1 MELLGIMVSNA
12 PSGTKIHLC
21 SRSCFSKGVSF
32 STKASLA
39 AESQGPVF
47 LFHHKG
53 FARSHTQP
61 LFPPLIHLQYHRDV
75 PDHSALATEMLP
87 LQQGP
92 AFLFWT
98 YAMMA
103 VWGVAFPGMEYTIPC
118 TPDIESPSPRWKVE
132 DSVVFFFILK
142 GYFCTSWLLSIWKL
156 FPTYQTIEIGW
167 GLSLAVRHM
176 DSLSRSLVC
185 SLLSLIGG

>member
-1 MELLGIMVSNA
+1 MVSNA

-21 SRSCFSKGVSF
+21 SRSCFSKGMPF

-39 AESQGPVF
+39 AEPQGPVF

-61 LFPPLIHLQYHRDV
+61 LFPPLIHLQYHRGV

-132 DSVVFFFILK
+132 DSVVFFFYFEGIFLHILTVEYLK
-142 GYFCTSWLLSIWKL
+142 IVSNIPDHWDWLRFVFGCQAHGFFVKVPRMLTPVTHRWVVSFTW
-156 FPTYQTIEIGW
+156 
-167 GLSLAVRHM
+167 
-176 DSLSRSLVC
+176 
-185 SLLSLIGG
+185 